1 LKAKVAELEEELVNS
16 KDLNQALIIK
26 EREISDE
33 LEKARKKLM
42 VVRFLY

>member
-1 LKAKVAELEEELVNS
+1 MAELEEELVNS

>member
-1 LKAKVAELEEELVNS
+1 VAELEEELVNS